1 MKELRSI
8 LARLRQPAAFPAALA
23 TLARVRGSSY
33 RRPGARLLLTADG
46 ARTGAI
52 SGGCLEDDV
61 LVRAAAVAAGGAA
74 QAVTYDTTAENDLV
88 WGVGLGCHGVVD
100 VVVERLTTDNLGW
113 ATVVREAFDQ
123 QRDAALAIV
132 FQADMRYLLG
142 THAALSGNGPLWTKE
157 KATAYEPGLQQA
169 LKEKRSHCARL
180 ETLAGRPWVFF
191 EYVSR
196 PNILIIFGAG
206 DDAQPLCRMAAD
218 LGFSV
223 KVVDSRPMYATK
235 KRFPDAEAVFVAKAD
250 ELSRGIPDAERTACV
265 VMTHHYVHDLPYL
278 GWAFRQ
284 AKVPYIGL
292 LGPRQRAEKI
302 LGDLAAGGLEI
313 TPAMRSRLRAPVGL
327 DVGAT
332 TPESVALAVLAEI
345 QAVLAG
351 RDGRPL
357 REREGAIHG
366 E

>member
-8 LARLRQPAAFPAALA
+8 LARLRSPAAFPAALA
-23 TLARVRGSSY
+23 TLARARGSSY

-61 LVRAAAVAAGGAA
+61 LLRAKAVAAGGAA

-100 VVVERLTTDNLGW
+100 VVVEKITDRSAGW
-113 ATVVREAFDQ
+113 AECVGAAWARREDAAVAVAFHADDAAKLGT
-123 QRDAALAIV
+123 RAALAGDGKN
-132 FQADMRYLLG
+132 FWGDTALRAGLEQALARG
-142 THAALSGNGPLWTKE
+142 ASHHAAVGGAE
-157 KATAYEPGLQQA
+157 F
-169 LKEKRSHCARL
+169 
-180 ETLAGRPWVFF
+180 FF
-191 EYVSR
+191 ELVAR
-196 PNILIIFGAG
+196 PVPLVIFGAG
-206 DDAQPLCRMAAD
+206 DDARPLCRMAAE
-218 LGFSV
+218 LGFAVSV
-223 KVVDSRPMYATK
+223 GDARPAHATRE
-235 KRFPDAEAVFVAKAD
+235 RFPEADTVLADGPEMLAGRVALD
-250 ELSRGIPDAERTACV
+250 ERTVAV
-265 VMTHHYVHDLPYL
+265 VMTHHYVHDVPLLRALLPRPLAYL
-278 GWAFRQ
+278 
-284 AKVPYIGL
+284 GL

-302 LGDLAAGGLEI
+302 LADLAADGLAV
-313 TPAMRSRLRAPVGL
+313 TPEMRARLRAPVGL

-332 TPESVALAVLAEI
+332 TPETVALAVLAEI

-357 REREGAIHG
+357 RERRGSIH